1 MSKELTAIRRS
12 RANVVRKLTSECAG
26 CIVPSDLDDPNK
38 GRLVNS
44 GRIKSDGT
52 RLVGSPSARAYP
64 PTGLQPLGLKAMGGA
79 TDTTDL
85 SEVGMSNGQCELK
98 KVVEVLHAS
107 GQKPLLLNFL
117 RDRPR
122 LIWNG
127 ASTGASQFIS
137 NIEGSLTADALV
149 ALADNLRSLRLD
161 FEYAITNPG
170 QPNFQILAQFL
181 HKATKL
187 EDVGLGFSVPIN
199 YNVFLHE
206 YRLDQ
211 IFKPIEKWTRP
222 NLTKLSLVR
231 SSTGFGDLSRLLFVN
246 LPKLKHLYLTDI
258 KLLDGIWED
267 VVEGLHQIVPLTTCK
282 LAPQLHQPNG
292 YHYGWKDGV
301 TDHEFAELLEANHR
315 YVVEEGGTHPE
326 FPRYIPSGEFEQEIA
341 YWKQLRADSEGARAS

>member
-79 TDTTDL
+79 TDTTDF

-107 GQKPLLLNFL
+107 GQKLLLLNFL

-127 ASTGASQFIS
+127 ASTGAS
-137 NIEGSLTADALV
+137 
-149 ALADNLRSLRLD
+149 
-161 FEYAITNPG
+161 
-170 QPNFQILAQFL
+170 
-181 HKATKL
+181 
-187 EDVGLGFSVPIN
+187 
-199 YNVFLHE
+199 
-206 YRLDQ
+206 
-211 IFKPIEKWTRP
+211 
-222 NLTKLSLVR
+222 
-231 SSTGFGDLSRLLFVN
+231 
-246 LPKLKHLYLTDI
+246 
-258 KLLDGIWED
+258 
-267 VVEGLHQIVPLTTCK
+267 
-282 LAPQLHQPNG
+282 
-292 YHYGWKDGV
+292 
-301 TDHEFAELLEANHR
+301 
-315 YVVEEGGTHPE
+315 
-326 FPRYIPSGEFEQEIA
+326 
-341 YWKQLRADSEGARAS
+341 

>member
-1 MSKELTAIRRS
+1 MP
-12 RANVVRKLTSECAG
+12 V
-26 CIVPSDLDDPNK
+26 DLDDPDK

-64 PTGLQPLGLKAMGGA
+64 PTGLQPLGLKAMGEA

-98 KVVEVLHAS
+98 KVVEVLHTS

-149 ALADNLRSLRLD
+149 ALAANLRSLRLD

-187 EDVGLGFSVPIN
+187 EDVGLGFSAPIN
-199 YNVFLHE
+199 YNVFLYE
-206 YRLDQ
+206 YSLDQ

-231 SSTGFGDLSRLLFVN
+231 LSTGFGDLSRLLFVN
-246 LPKLKHLYLTDI
+246 LPKLKHLYLAHI

-292 YHYGWKDGV
+292 YHYGLKDGV
-301 TDHEFAELLEANHR
+301 TDHEFAKLLEANHR

-326 FPRYIPSGEFEQEIA
+326 FPRYIPSHEFEQEITH
-341 YWKQLRADSEGARAS
+341 WKKLRADSEGARASE